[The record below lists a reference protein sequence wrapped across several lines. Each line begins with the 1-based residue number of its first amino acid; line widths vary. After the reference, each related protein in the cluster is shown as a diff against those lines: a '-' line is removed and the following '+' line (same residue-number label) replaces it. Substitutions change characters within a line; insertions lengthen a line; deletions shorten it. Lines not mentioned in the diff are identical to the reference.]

1 MLKLHVSDFDQDK
14 LRDTLT
20 SLIET
25 LTLKSNN
32 EIRFI
37 KPADGLEYITVTN
50 IYTNEDM
57 FRILKLYLEVLI
69 ENKHDSKPFCQVF
82 RELDMFPQ
90 IMFNKSGTV
99 SISYTYFNTINK
111 KGWYYVITNFISEIE
126 TVDITEDWEIIRNGC
141 QLDYTKYI
149 ELYKEELEYTNKY
162 FDDIEKSEKLGD
174 KFDISHYNHTKSDYN
189 QTVLMKKNTTR
200 RYQGIY
206 IRSY

>member
-69 ENKHDSKPFCQVF
+69 ENKHDSKPFS
-82 RELDMFPQ
+82 R
-90 IMFNKSGTV
+90 
-99 SISYTYFNTINK
+99 
-111 KGWYYVITNFISEIE
+111 
-126 TVDITEDWEIIRNGC
+126 TEEAGNAAG
-141 QLDYTKYI
+141 
-149 ELYKEELEYTNKY
+149 
-162 FDDIEKSEKLGD
+162 
-174 KFDISHYNHTKSDYN
+174 
-189 QTVLMKKNTTR
+189 TR
-200 RYQGIY
+200 RKSCMK
-206 IRSY
+206 RPR